1 MPATHPAHSDQASRA
16 AVRVVTRPLGCRDQL
31 PNTPA
36 SLVAQAG
43 SSGGTFSYSEAVA
56 RLGLLDVIF
65 TGDRPGIVTDFVTS
79 TCHTSVCCDT
89 VSQQVVAERAY
100 WGPAGA
106 GLERFS

>member
-1 MPATHPAHSDQASRA
+1 
-16 AVRVVTRPLGCRDQL
+16 
-31 PNTPA
+31 
-36 SLVAQAG
+36 LVAQAG
-43 SSGGTFSYSEAVA
+43 SSGGTFSYSEAVV

-79 TCHTSVCCDT
+79 TCHISVCCDT